1 MQDAMIANGWQQRAV
16 RVLVGLAVL
25 ELLALT
31 LNRAPIRVRGT
42 SMLPALWPG
51 DLLLTVPARVW
62 RLRPGQVVVVAD
74 PGDPDHLV
82 VKRLT
87 TIDPG
92 GIEVHGDDPAAST
105 DSRTWGRLPRRSV
118 RRVAVRRWPDVRTRL
133 AQPGRRASTSSSG
146 SSSATSPEARAP

>member
-1 MQDAMIANGWQQRAV
+1 MQHAMIANRWQQRTV
-16 RVLVGLAVL
+16 RVLVGLAAL
-25 ELLALT
+25 ELLALAIH
-31 LNRAPIRVRGT
+31 RALIRVRGT
-42 SMLPALWPG
+42 SMLPSLWPG
-51 DLLLTVPARVW
+51 DLLLTVPARIW

-87 TIDPG
+87 ATGPG
-92 GIEVHGDDPAAST
+92 GIEVHGDDPTAST
-105 DSRTWGRLPRRSV
+105 DSRTWGALPRRSV
-118 RRVAVRRWPDVRTRL
+118 RRVAVRRWPDLRTRL